1 MAQLVKHYPDTPHKN
16 RVVFSGKKEDMV
28 FHLNEI
34 EKRLDR
40 EKISKCGTVFTETAR
55 FGDDCLRVCIY
66 KNVDTDNEET
76 IDITYNVF
84 P

>member
-1 MAQLVKHYPDTPHKN
+1 MDN
-16 RVVFSGKKEDMV
+16 I
-28 FHLNEI
+28 LNTISQREKSIEI

-40 EKISKCGTVFTETAR
+40 EKISNCGTVFTETAR